1 MRRHAPHLPGRVE
14 DEDRT
19 GRDRNFAIEGIG
31 PDRLRPRLGEGAGAS
46 QARREP
52 LLCRLAS
59 RVHASPRL
67 LHDAA
72 RSDRTP
78 AAAAP
83 RVPARCCM
91 EPRALS
97 RARDGPSRLRGH
109 RHGGPWRVDADD
121 GIPHDRAGPRARS
134 ACSPRGSDHGAA
146 DSGDW
151 PGAAAI
157 ACVKGARR
165 RQHVPIHRGIRLP
178 RDYPSHCRRS
188 GIGVWPY
195 CDLIATGAMIRVGK
209 IHPQG
214 TVEMELV
221 RLRGVGLRVVGGFML
236 RPAKYA
242 VAAAAFA
249 ASVGA
254 GWAADLPVAVK
265 AAPAPAYLAGP
276 WFTLF
281 SGVTASPDSI
291 YGEAGAVFAL
301 GHNLDTPGWLFR
313 IKGGG
318 GHYEYNRAPGL
329 KQGVDFETGDL
340 MLGYQTL
347 VGRAR
352 ITAYFGGSVE
362 HHDNPDPLA
371 TVKGT
376 RGGAK

>member
-1 MRRHAPHLPGRVE
+1 
-14 DEDRT
+14 
-19 GRDRNFAIEGIG
+19 
-31 PDRLRPRLGEGAGAS
+31 
-46 QARREP
+46 
-52 LLCRLAS
+52 
-59 RVHASPRL
+59 
-67 LHDAA
+67 
-72 RSDRTP
+72 
-78 AAAAP
+78 
-83 RVPARCCM
+83 
-91 EPRALS
+91 
-97 RARDGPSRLRGH
+97 
-109 RHGGPWRVDADD
+109 
-121 GIPHDRAGPRARS
+121 
-134 ACSPRGSDHGAA
+134 
-146 DSGDW
+146 
-151 PGAAAI
+151 
-157 ACVKGARR
+157 
-165 RQHVPIHRGIRLP
+165 
-178 RDYPSHCRRS
+178 
-188 GIGVWPY
+188 
-195 CDLIATGAMIRVGK
+195 MIRVGK

-221 RLRGVGLRVVGGFML
+221 RLRGVGLRVVGGFIL

-376 RGGAK
+376 RGGAKFQGEIYAPLNDRMYFFALGSISSVFTFYYTQAKVGYKVMPGIAVGPEVQALGNDRFDNVRLGPFVAFDIAPRAQLILSGGYSWDTRRDSLNDHSGGFASAHVRGEF